1 MSQDVDEYAEQIG
14 QFKAGHGK
22 FHAQGAPPFPTPPAA
37 ALNTG
42 THHRVTAQNRQLDGA
57 IECIVSQ

>member
-22 FHAQGAPPFPTPPAA
+22 FHAQDALPISHATGSCTFHLPT
-37 ALNTG
+37 TV
-42 THHRVTAQNRQLDGA
+42 R
-57 IECIVSQ
+57 IVASRRRIRSFD